1 MPSFDKALDLGV
13 DGLKPIF
20 AEQGTESWFSFMTIS
35 WIISLILQAESR
47 IIHMQNLKADFG
59 GWFPRNTKEQE
70 FCGWMSFCAATAA
83 GSISLEIKDVNI
95 EQQFLTKLKQQ
106 IWKLKTL

>member
-1 MPSFDKALDLGV
+1 MLRKIQCLPFDKALDLGV
-13 DGLKPIF
+13 DGLEPIF

-47 IIHMQNLKADFG
+47 IIHMQNLKRRISEDG
-59 GWFPRNTKEQE
+59 FPRNTKEQE

-83 GSISLEIKDVNI
+83 GS
-95 EQQFLTKLKQQ
+95 T
-106 IWKLKTL
+106 